1 MVGDNHAA
9 ILVASRPGQG
19 LGLKEPLVGSEPL
32 PLPMRVLVKGASTVN
47 WLSPMNGPRSDFA
60 WPRVIEQVLL
70 QAGQPA
76 AVEVRAVA
84 SERATATLRSWEVQ
98 VASWSPDVVIL
109 YYGHAECIH
118 YLLPRWLERHANS
131 LRRRPGLA
139 RELYRRR
146 LLRPTW
152 MALAKLQ
159 RRVDRALPS
168 TFFAHRP
175 SQVTAVLERYI
186 GRTQE
191 FGSPLVLVM
200 EQTPPGRRFL
210 DWFPGIG
217 ERLEVMNGA
226 LAEMVNRIDKP
237 NVRFFRLD
245 TLVHQF
251 APFGE
256 INPDGGHFT
265 PQFHRA
271 VGEALGAE
279 LLAWAATQ
287 EHLKGPV
294 GDT

>member
-1 MVGDNHAA
+1 M
-9 ILVASRPGQG
+9 S
-19 LGLKEPLVGSEPL
+19 SEPL

-47 WLSPMNGPRSDFA
+47 WLSPMNGPRTDFA
-60 WPRVIEQVLL
+60 WPRVVEQTLL

-76 AVEVRAVA
+76 DVEVRAVA
-84 SERATATLRSWEVQ
+84 SERAAALLRSWEVQ
-98 VASWSPDVVIL
+98 VAGWSPDAVIL

-131 LRRRPGLA
+131 LRRRPG
-139 RELYRRR
+139 RVRGLYRRR
-146 LLRPTW
+146 LLRPVW
-152 MALAKLQ
+152 MTLAKLQ
-159 RRVDRALPS
+159 RRFDRALPS
-168 TFFAHRP
+168 TFFAYRP
-175 SQVTAVLERYI
+175 RQVAAVLERYV
-186 GRTQE
+186 GRVQQ

-200 EQTPPGRRFL
+200 EQTPPGPRFL

-217 ERLEVMNGA
+217 ERLEVMNET
-226 LAEMVNRIDKP
+226 LSDMVDRIDKP

-245 TLVHQF
+245 ALVKQF
-251 APFGE
+251 APLGE

-294 GDT
+294 SGT